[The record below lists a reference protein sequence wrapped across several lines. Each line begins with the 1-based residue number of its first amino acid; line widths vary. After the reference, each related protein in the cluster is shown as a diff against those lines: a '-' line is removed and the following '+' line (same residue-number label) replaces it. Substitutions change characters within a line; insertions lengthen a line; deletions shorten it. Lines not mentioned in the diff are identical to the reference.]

1 MGAVAAMP
9 ERAPTDSLRAADGR
23 LGGNE
28 DGSTDIVIAMV
39 AQRTFLRMTFA
50 DSTGPIH
57 HTPSAASANATA
69 AAHTPVHAPWWLDAH
84 LDLAYLHLGGPT
96 VTEELPDPVTRGVSL
111 PALARGD
118 VRIFLGT
125 IFTEVGTEAAS
136 TPWGYR
142 DHDDIE
148 GAHAA
153 GVQQLEMYEWLE
165 HTGRARIVRSAAD
178 LDACAAAP
186 AGSPPGIVIL
196 MEGADPVRSPDE
208 FAWWHARGV
217 RVVGLTWAKGSRYA
231 GGNAAQGPLTDIGR
245 RAVEAMDVLGILH
258 DASHLCDES
267 FAGVCAA
274 TSSRIVATHSNVR
287 ALAAPVERHLSDAQ
301 IAEIAARGGMVGLNL
316 YGKFLAAGRAAT
328 LADAIAHVQHV
339 ASIAGRNCVGLGSDF
354 DGGFTPADCATGCGR
369 PEELPAL
376 AAGLAQAG
384 FNHAELAAFAHG
396 NWLRTL
402 RAALHDAERGAVSRM
417 SLGR

>member
-1 MGAVAAMP
+1 MGAAAARP

-39 AQRTFLRMTFA
+39 AQRTFRRMTFA
-50 DSTGPIH
+50 DSTGHTH
-57 HTPSAASANATA
+57 HTPSAAPAAATA
-69 AAHTPVHAPWWLDAH
+69 AAHTPAHAPWWLDAH

-111 PALARGD
+111 PALARGN

-125 IFTEVGTEAAS
+125 IFTEVGTDAAS

-153 GVQQLEMYEWLE
+153 GVRQLEMYEWLE

-245 RAVEAMDVLGILH
+245 RAVEAMDALGILH

-287 ALAAPVERHLSDAQ
+287 ALAAPVERHLT
-301 IAEIAARGGMVGLNL
+301 
-316 YGKFLAAGRAAT
+316 KFLTAGRAAT
-328 LADAIAHVQHV
+328 LADAVAHVQHV
-339 ASIAGRNCVGLGSDF
+339 AAIAGRNCVGLGSDF
-354 DGGFTPADCATGCGR
+354 DGGFTPADCAIGCGR

-376 AAGLAQAG
+376 TAGLAQAG
-384 FNHAELAAFAHG
+384 FTHAEQAAFAHG

-402 RAALHDAERGAVSRM
+402 RAALQDAERGAVSRM

>member
-1 MGAVAAMP
+1 MGAAAATP
-9 ERAPTDSLRAADGR
+9 ERAPTDAVRSADGR

-39 AQRTFLRMTFA
+39 AQRTFRRMTFA
-50 DSTGPIH
+50 DSTGH
-57 HTPSAASANATA
+57 THQTPSAAAAAATA
-69 AAHTPVHAPWWLDAH
+69 AAHMPAHAPWWLDAH

-153 GVQQLEMYEWLE
+153 GVRQLEMYEWLE

-196 MEGADPVRSPDE
+196 MEGADPVRCPEE

-231 GGNAAQGPLTDIGR
+231 GGNAAHGPLTAIGR
-245 RAVEAMDVLGILH
+245 AAVEAMDALGILH

-274 TSSRIVATHSNVR
+274 TSSRIVATHS
-287 ALAAPVERHLSDAQ
+287 
-301 IAEIAARGGMVGLNL
+301 
-316 YGKFLAAGRAAT
+316 
-328 LADAIAHVQHV
+328 
-339 ASIAGRNCVGLGSDF
+339 
-354 DGGFTPADCATGCGR
+354 
-369 PEELPAL
+369 
-376 AAGLAQAG
+376 
-384 FNHAELAAFAHG
+384 
-396 NWLRTL
+396 
-402 RAALHDAERGAVSRM
+402 
-417 SLGR
+417 

>member
-1 MGAVAAMP
+1 MGAAAAATG
-9 ERAPTDSLRAADGR
+9 RAPTDAVRSADGR

-28 DGSTDIVIAMV
+28 DGSTDIVIARV
-39 AQRTFLRMTFA
+39 AQRTFRRMTFA
-50 DSTGPIH
+50 DSTGHAH
-57 HTPSAASANATA
+57 HTPTAGATAATA
-69 AAHTPVHAPWWLDAH
+69 AANTPAHAPWWFDAH

-153 GVQQLEMYEWLE
+153 GVRQLEMYEWLE
-165 HTGRARIVRSAAD
+165 RTGRARIVRSAAD
-178 LDACAAAP
+178 LDECAAAP

-196 MEGADPVRSPDE
+196 MEGADPVRRPEE

-231 GGNAAQGPLTDIGR
+231 GGNAAHGPLTAVGR
-245 RAVEAMDVLGILH
+245 AAVEAMDALGILH
-258 DASHLCDES
+258 DASHLCDEA

-274 TSSRIVATHSNVR
+274 TSARIVATHSNVR
-287 ALAAPVERHLSDAQ
+287 ALAAPIERHLTNAQ

-316 YGKFLAAGRAAT
+316 YGKFLTTGRRAT
-328 LADAIAHVQHV
+328 LADAVQHVQHV
-339 ASIAGRNCVGLGSDF
+339 AAIAGRHCVGLGSDF
-354 DGGFTPADCATGCGR
+354 DGGFAPADCAHGCGR

-384 FNHAELAAFAHG
+384 FNHAEQAAFAHG

-402 RAALHDAERGAVSRM
+402 RAALQDAERGAVNRM